1 MTVLEESRAIARLL
15 DKMDRLFLEEVPWD
29 TYQAILDEIDGEGRR
44 FRHTYDRGRLE
55 IMTRSSEHEIPKE
68 LFGLFLFVLAEEMD
82 RSLFVGG
89 ETTLQNKE
97 LKRGIEPD
105 QCYWIANE
113 PRVRG
118 KIRIDFRRDPPPD
131 LFLEVEVSRTIIKRL
146 PVLAALRVPEVWRFD
161 GKKVRVGVLQL
172 DGQYEWGNRSPSFPG
187 VAIGEIGRFL
197 QKARNTDHMGILR
210 EFRRW
215 VREQLPKAD

>member
-1 MTVLEESRAIARLL
+1 MTVLEESRAIAGLL
-15 DKMDRLFLEEVPWD
+15 DKMNHMFLQEVPWD

-44 FRHTYDRGRLE
+44 FRHTYDQGRLE

-105 QCYWIANE
+105 QCY
-113 PRVRG
+113 
-118 KIRIDFRRDPPPD
+118 
-131 LFLEVEVSRTIIKRL
+131 
-146 PVLAALRVPEVWRFD
+146 
-161 GKKVRVGVLQL
+161 
-172 DGQYEWGNRSPSFPG
+172 
-187 VAIGEIGRFL
+187 
-197 QKARNTDHMGILR
+197 
-210 EFRRW
+210 
-215 VREQLPKAD
+215 